1 MGNPLDLIVALDMSN
16 MLMGLC
22 LANSFSLL
30 LYSLPILVIPAQ
42 FSVTGTLQV
51 EDGKGGKGLQ
61 SLGYPKQFS
70 DFVVILAK
78 QKVAINAV
86 LRASKVCQKVFK
98 QLVNAE
104 TIIKKDKSPVT
115 TVVNAILFN
124 TFPND
129 PIVGEEDSKDL
140 HGNDASVKELR
151 KRILNLTNSV
161 LDDPLDEKKLLDA
174 IDRGSHPGGAKGRFL
189 RGEQFAV
196 CLALVVDGKVQLGV
210 TGCPNLPIDF
220 TRPESERGCIFVAL
234 RGHGAFQGNFSSTE
248 ISQMSKIH
256 MRNIDNVSEASFCES
271 VEAAHSSQD
280 DSAKI
285 ASMLEIT
292 KSPVRIDSQT
302 KYAVVSRGDADIY
315 LRLPVNE
322 DYQENIW

>member
-1 MGNPLDLIVALDMSN
+1 MGSDYGFKDKNI
-16 MLMGLC
+16 
-22 LANSFSLL
+22 
-30 LYSLPILVIPAQ
+30 
-42 FSVTGTLQV
+42 TG
-51 EDGKGGKGLQ
+51 
-61 SLGYPKQFS
+61 
-70 DFVVILAK
+70 K

-98 QLVNAE
+98 QLVNSE

-115 TVVNAILFN
+115 IADYSAQAVVNATLFN

-129 PIVGEEDSKDL
+129 PIVGEEDSGEL

-174 IDRGSHPGGAKGRFL
+174 IDRGSHPGGAKGRMWFLDPIDGTKGFL

-210 TGCPNLPIDF
+210 IGCPNLPIDF

-234 RGHGAFQGNFSSTE
+234 RGHGAFQGNFLSTE

-256 MRNIDNVSEASFCES
+256 MRNIDNISEASFCES
-271 VEAAHSSQD
+271 VEAAHSSQN

-285 ASMLEIT
+285 ASMLGIT

-322 DYQENIW
+322 DYQENIWDHASGSLLGL